1 MGGGTALKK
10 YQKAAGFITLATR
23 SVPFNGLLGGGR
35 SHMLKW
41 PIKVSRLLQ
50 IIKLIHP
57 PNAHPTPS
65 LYALSFFYFP
75 SHIPFLTSRFLFFF
89 HVKICCTSAGLSRA
103 VY

>member
-1 MGGGTALKK
+1 MWGGGVGHCVKG

-57 PNAHPTPS
+57 PLPHAHPTPP
-65 LYALSFFYFP
+65 LTCMLCLSFIFP
-75 SHIPFLTSRFLFFF
+75 HTFPFHISFFFCFVLFLFF
-89 HVKICCTSAGLSRA
+89 
-103 VY
+103 